1 MTGTLELNIYVFE
14 FGGCWPC
21 FKKRQQPSK
30 HCHQHY
36 YWEFEDLSFCQ
47 TFSANSSNTP
57 SKVNYVLC
65 LLIAEYSSGPSD
77 HLPCTVPSA
86 YRSGTW
92 IFALG
97 DSFTLLLKKTPFQW
111 TTVIQEAF
119 NHHDV
124 AFTSTPVPLRFRTAL
139 YSEVKLFKPS
149 SWNYIVATKA
159 QFFPRVCISFLQL
172 RPSETW

>member
-1 MTGTLELNIYVFE
+1 VSTRPSVQTLATL
-14 FGGCWPC
+14 
-21 FKKRQQPSK
+21 
-30 HCHQHY
+30 
-36 YWEFEDLSFCQ
+36 
-47 TFSANSSNTP
+47 P

-65 LLIAEYSSGPSD
+65 LLIAECSPGPSD
-77 HLPCTVPSA
+77 HLPCTIPSA

-124 AFTSTPVPLRFRTAL
+124 AFTSTPVLFHPDSAQPFT
-139 YSEVKLFKPS
+139 VKSNCLSQVAEAILSQQRPNLFLEC
-149 SWNYIVATKA
+149 AFH
-159 QFFPRVCISFLQL
+159 FFS
-172 RPSETW
+172 